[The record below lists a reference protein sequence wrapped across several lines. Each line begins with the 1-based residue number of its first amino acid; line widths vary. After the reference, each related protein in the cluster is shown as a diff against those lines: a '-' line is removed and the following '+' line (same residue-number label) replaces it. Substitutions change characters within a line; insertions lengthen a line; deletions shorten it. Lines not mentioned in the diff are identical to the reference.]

1 LLDLVCA
8 NCCTWNS
15 LRYEYGPQEE
25 LLERSPTEKVLG
37 VLVDEKLDMSHQCA
51 CSPVVILGC
60 IRRGVA
66 SREREGTVLL
76 CSASV
81 GTHLE
86 HCSQAWEPQHK
97 KDKGDVGAGPE
108 EGHKSHQR
116 AVTPVL

>member
-1 LLDLVCA
+1 M
-8 NCCTWNS
+8 CTDWEKKLS
-15 LRYEYGPQEE
+15 ES
-25 LLERSPTEKVLG
+25 SPSEKYWGGG
-37 VLVDEKLDMSHQCA
+37 VLVDEKLDMSQQCTCTVQKA
-51 CSPVVILGC
+51 NNILGC
-60 IRRGVA
+60 IRKGVA
-66 SREREGTVLL
+66 SREREGIVL